1 MITII
6 QFCFL
11 VCAYIVCYFYEF
23 HVDSGPENNADQI
36 QVDSNHRI
44 ITISTS
50 SVLIL
55 DHRII

>member
-11 VCAYIVCYFYEF
+11 VCAYIVCYFYEL

-36 QVDSNHRI
+36 QVHRNHRI
-44 ITISTS
+44 ITIPKS
-50 SVLIL
+50 
-55 DHRII
+55 